1 MSAQSLNK
9 LKELLLAEGYTC
21 VLEKDGKIFT
31 SRERGIRPLIDWLDS
46 GEDFRGGTAADKVV
60 GKAAA
65 FLYVRLGIRKLYAEV
80 LAESGLSVLRA
91 HAIEAEYG
99 TLTLKIINREGTDQC
114 PMEKTVASIDAP
126 EEAEIALRN
135 RLKTLR

>member
-99 TLTLKIINREGTDQC
+99 TLTLKIINREGTDQ
-114 PMEKTVASIDAP
+114 
-126 EEAEIALRN
+126 
-135 RLKTLR
+135 

>member
-1 MSAQSLNK
+1 MD
-9 LKELLLAEGYTC
+9 LLEQAKKALEAEGVTFAAVSSCGEKKTSQKKGIAPMMEILAECPEFLQG
-21 VLEKDGKIFT
+21 
-31 SRERGIRPLIDWLDS
+31 
-46 GEDFRGGTAADKVV
+46 AAVADQVI

-114 PMEKTVASIDAP
+114 PMEKTVVSIDDP

-135 RLKTLR
+135 RMKTLR

>member
-9 LKELLLAEGYTC
+9 LKELLLSEGYTC

-31 SRERGIRPLIDWLDS
+31 SRERGIRPLIAWLDS

-80 LAESGLSVLRA
+80 LAESGLSVVRT
-91 HAIEAEYG
+91 HAIEAENG
-99 TLTLKIINREGTDQC
+99 TLSRVGNCFCGKNLCLVWRVRELVRFYGRTF
-114 PMEKTVASIDAP
+114 PAFS
-126 EEAEIALRN
+126 
-135 RLKTLR
+135 